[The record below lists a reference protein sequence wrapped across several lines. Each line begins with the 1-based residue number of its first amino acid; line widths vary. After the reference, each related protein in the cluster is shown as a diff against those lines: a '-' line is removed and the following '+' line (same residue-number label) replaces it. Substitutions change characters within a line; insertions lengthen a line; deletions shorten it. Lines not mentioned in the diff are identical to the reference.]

1 MEVEKSGKILSN
13 QTGNTNAERIIIINV
28 STKTEVKSEVMNE
41 LFILITLGQ
50 TMYQI
55 NSKKFL
61 NSILF
66 NCVNGSSFMN
76 LLWMNKWSLLWCV
89 SKL

>member
-13 QTGNTNAERIIIINV
+13 QTGNTNAERIIINV

-55 NSKKFL
+55 NSKKSL
-61 NSILF
+61 NSMFF